1 MGQSFLVYRQFRH
14 LKISVSLCLLA
25 LIIYIIDNNWHLTLD
40 EVPNGGTILGYILG
54 GIASVLI
61 LVLMW
66 FGIRKRLYNS
76 RLGTIQ
82 GWLSAHVY
90 LGITTLFIATLHTGF
105 QFGWNVHTLSY
116 VSLVAVTLS
125 GAYGVWMYVQYPK
138 SINQNL
144 SGLTPNILHYEIS
157 ALEQECLMQAQ
168 AIEESIYQN
177 LKDSFLTN
185 ETYKAKQ
192 YGDKQLQEN
201 NKKNYDASMYF
212 ISERISRYDNQ
223 PKQQHAMHHLLALL
237 GRRNA
242 LIKRLQRNQWQINR
256 LTHWRIIHIPLSF
269 ALLASLIVHIVV
281 VFLYW

>member
-1 MGQSFLVYRQFRH
+1 MGQSFLIYRNFLY
-14 LKISVSLCLLA
+14 LKISVSLALLTLA
-25 LIIYIIDNNWHLTLD
+25 VFIIDSRWHLTLD
-40 EVPNGGTILGYILG
+40 EMPNGGTMLGYILG

-90 LGITTLFIATLHTGF
+90 LGLTTLFIATLHTGF
-105 QFGWNVHTLSY
+105 QFGWNVHTFSY

-125 GAYGVWMYVQYPK
+125 GAYGVWMYAQYPQ
-138 SINQNL
+138 SINENL
-144 SGLTPNILHYEIS
+144 SGMTPNILHYEIS
-157 ALEQECLMQAQ
+157 SLEQECLMQAQ
-168 AIEESIYQN
+168 VLEEAIYKH
-177 LKDSFLTN
+177 LKRSFAVNQTH
-185 ETYKAKQ
+185 KAKH
-192 YGDKQLQEN
+192 YGEKQLQEN
-201 NKKNYDASMYF
+201 DKKNYDENMYF
-212 ISERISRYDNQ
+212 ISERMEEYEKQ
-223 PKQQHAMHHLLALL
+223 PTQQHAMHHLLALL

-242 LIKRLQRNQWQINR
+242 LIKRLQRNQWQLNR

-269 ALLASLIVHIVV
+269 ALLSSLLVHVVV

>member
-1 MGQSFLVYRQFRH
+1 MGQSFLVYRQYRY
-14 LKISVSLCLLA
+14 LKIALLLCGLA
-25 LIIYIIDNNWHLTLD
+25 MALYIIDNVFHLSLD
-40 EVPNGGTILGYILG
+40 ELPNGGTILGYLLG
-54 GIASVLI
+54 GFALTMI

-90 LGITTLFIATLHTGF
+90 LGLATLFIATLHTGF

-116 VSLVAVTLS
+116 CFLVIVVIS
-125 GAYGVWMYVQYPK
+125 GIYGVWMFVQYPK

-144 SGLTPNILHYEIS
+144 SGLTPSILHYEIS
-157 ALEQECLMQAQ
+157 SLEQECLMQAKALENIIFQ
-168 AIEESIYQN
+168 Q
-177 LKDSFLTN
+177 LKQSFARD
-185 ETYKAKQ
+185 ETQKAKH
-192 YGDKQLQEN
+192 YGEKQLQEDN
-201 NKKNYDASMYF
+201 ENNYDENMYF
-212 ISERISRYDNQ
+212 ISERLENFDEQ
-223 PKQQHAMHHLLALL
+223 PEQQHAMHHLLALL

-242 LIKRLQRNQWQINR
+242 LVKRLQRNQWQQNR

-269 ALLASLIVHIVV
+269 ALLSSLIVHVVV